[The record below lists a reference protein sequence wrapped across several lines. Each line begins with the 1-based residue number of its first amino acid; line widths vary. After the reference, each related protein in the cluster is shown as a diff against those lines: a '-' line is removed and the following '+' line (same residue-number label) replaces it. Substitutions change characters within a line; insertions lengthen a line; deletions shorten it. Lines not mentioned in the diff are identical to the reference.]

1 MTKIYKYALLIA
13 IFLLSIAAAWFLGYK
28 ESFMQSKVEVSSE
41 TILQE
46 VRNVVKLV
54 TVEGYFSEVFD
65 YKEHFG
71 FDISPFRKKALIR
84 TKAKV
89 LVGFDMKDIKIDIL
103 EETKEIVISNIS
115 SPSILSIDHDLD
127 YYDITEGTFNSFTT
141 VDYNK
146 MNRQSKMLI
155 EETALKSDL
164 FKRAKNQFNQHVEL
178 LKSLLSNYGWKLKT
192 EYSEDVIPLG

>member
-1 MTKIYKYALLIA
+1 MTKIYKYIILIA

-28 ESFMQSKVEVSSE
+28 ESFVQKRVEVSSE

-46 VRNVVKLV
+46 VRNVVKLA

-71 FDISPFRKKALIR
+71 FNISPFRKKALIR

-89 LVGFDMKDIKIDIL
+89 LVGFDMKDVKIDIS
-103 EETKEIVISNIS
+103 EETKEIIISNIS
-115 SPSILSIDHDLD
+115 SPNILSIDHDLD

-155 EETALKSDL
+155 EQTALKSDL
-164 FKRAKNQFNQHVEL
+164 FKRAKTQLKQHFQL
-178 LKSLLSNYGWKLKT
+178 LNSLLSNYGWQLKT
-192 EYSEDVIPLG
+192 EYKEELTPLN